1 MRATVLL
8 ILGFLVC
15 TPAFAGVWTSLWR
28 TPDQQG
34 EALLAAGQPAKAARR
49 FSNPQ
54 LKAYADLRA
63 GRYGAAAR
71 LLAPLT
77 DPTSEYNRGN
87 ALVHLG
93 HLHQA
98 LAAYDAALKQA
109 PHDADIRHNR
119 DLVERMLA
127 QQPPPR
133 SRNSGRGGAQ
143 RHASGKSQGRPG
155 HGPQRNAAHGASQAE
170 RSAQSRADGRGS
182 SRPGRSGG
190 PGTAAGKPGPR
201 SAPARGTTGTGE
213 HREKRV
219 RARDQSGERA
229 GARRR
234 SPGQARRDAA
244 LAAALARPKA
254 AHGTRQPVRASR
266 ADGSHHGAHRLVAR
280 TSGMRSRPPKPVSEK
295 TLALEQWLRQLPN
308 NPAGLLRRE
317 FLIKYTMRHR
327 GTEP

>member
-1 MRATVLL
+1 MRATILL
-8 ILGFLVC
+8 LLGFLVC
-15 TPAFAGVWTSLWR
+15 TPAFAGVWSSLWR

-49 FSNPQ
+49 FSNPR

-127 QQPPPR
+127 QQPPR
-133 SRNSGRGGAQ
+133 SRNSGHGGAQ
-143 RHASGKSQGRPG
+143 RHASDKSQGRPG
-155 HGPQRNAAHGASQAE
+155 HGSPRNAARGASQAR
-170 RSAQSRADGRGS
+170 RSAQSGANGRGS

-190 PGTAAGKPGPR
+190 PRTAAGKPGSR
-201 SAPARGTTGTGE
+201 AAHGAAGE
-213 HREKRV
+213 HRAQTP

-229 GARRR
+229 GTRGH
-234 SPGQARRDAA
+234 SPGQARREAA
-244 LAAALARPKA
+244 LAAARARSKA
-254 AHGTRQPVRASR
+254 AHGSRQPVRAGR
-266 ADGSHHGAHRLVAR
+266 ANGSHHAAHRLVAR
-280 TSGMRSRPPKPVSEK
+280 ASGLPPKPVSEK
-295 TLALEQWLRQLPN
+295 TLALQQWLRQLPN

-317 FLIKYTMRHR
+317 FLIKYTLRHR
-327 GTEP
+327 GMEP